1 MLENL
6 GWLQPVLIGAAVV
19 FVLDLIGNLLSFSNR
34 FMNAFVTAALFA
46 VIFGGLVQ
54 SGIVRLDVHTEMT
67 PAGVPAAA
75 PK

>member
-6 GWLQPVLIGAAVV
+6 GWLQPVLIAAAVV

-46 VIFGGLVQ
+46 VIFGTLVQ

-67 PAGVPAAA
+67 PASAPVAA